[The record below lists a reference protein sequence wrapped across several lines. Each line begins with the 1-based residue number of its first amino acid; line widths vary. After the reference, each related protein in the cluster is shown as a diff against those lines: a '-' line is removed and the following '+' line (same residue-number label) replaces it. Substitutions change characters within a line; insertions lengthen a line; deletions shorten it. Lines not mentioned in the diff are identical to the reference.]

1 MSTHTIALSP
11 CRVLPRS
18 IYLLLLRSVS
28 LLFSLL
34 LSLSSIA
41 RSLSCL
47 PPFSCSY
54 PYRPKRIL
62 YSLFHAYP
70 ISLPSHSTLYIQ
82 VDKEGLRY
90 CQPGKGCHGVH
101 SYTQRRGNLLA
112 WREKWLQRVHPGFP
126 TLRIPPVLIV
136 LFSRPP
142 LPTMASY
149 AQLTLPLYYVSASLV
164 TCGSTWVLSDMGG
177 ESETR
182 TLFFCRVFGSSSQE
196 FGVTHCFRKLLNV
209 NHVRKWVLSFDG
221 ILPQPQV

>member
-1 MSTHTIALSP
+1 MPWRAFIHTTARESAGLAGKVVTTSP
-11 CRVLPRS
+11 SRFPD
-18 IYLLLLRSVS
+18 
-28 LLFSLL
+28 
-34 LSLSSIA
+34 
-41 RSLSCL
+41 
-47 PPFSCSY
+47 
-54 PYRPKRIL
+54 
-62 YSLFHAYP
+62 
-70 ISLPSHSTLYIQ
+70 PSHPS
-82 VDKEGLRY
+82 
-90 CQPGKGCHGVH
+90 
-101 SYTQRRGNLLA
+101 
-112 WREKWLQRVHPGFP
+112 RV
-126 TLRIPPVLIV
+126 V